1 MGYAVVLGEALI
13 DLLETAAATGGDPGY
28 RQAIG
33 GAPLNVAVGIS
44 RLGGEVEY
52 AGSLSNDVLGDRIAA
67 FLRRAGVRTT
77 AAKRVAVPTTLA
89 VTTFDG
95 AEPTFT
101 FYGEPPS
108 YALLAPGDLDP
119 ALTGGADVLY
129 AGSICLLREPFR
141 AAARAAW
148 RTPGPL
154 RVFDPNVRPT
164 LLPDAAAVH
173 DLRDLVEEFFA
184 TADLVKLSSADAEVL
199 YDGASPAAA
208 AERILKLGAR
218 AVVVTWGAKGAYVAS
233 ADGASMLPAPSVAAI
248 DATGAGDS
256 VMGALIRRLLAD
268 GFPADLDGWYR
279 HVRFA
284 LAVAG
289 LVCERQGGATAMPTP
304 EELTERWGAL
314 I

>member
-13 DLLETAAATGGDPGY
+13 DLLESEIDGELVY

-33 GAPLNVAVGIS
+33 GAPLNVAVAAT
-44 RLGGEVEY
+44 RLGGDVQY
-52 AGSLSNDVLGDRIAA
+52 AGSLGNDILGDRLAA
-67 FLRRAGVRTT
+67 FLRDTKVGLRGV
-77 AAKRVAVPTTLA
+77 KRVPVPTTLA
-89 VTTFDG
+89 VTTFVG

-108 YALLAPGDLDP
+108 YALLAPSDLDRDSI
-119 ALTGGADVLY
+119 ATADVLY

-148 RTPGPL
+148 QTGGPL

-164 LLPDAAAVH
+164 LLPDAQAVA

-184 TADLVKLSSADAEVL
+184 TADLVKLSAADAVVL
-199 YDGASPAAA
+199 YDGAEPAAA
-208 AERILKLGAR
+208 AERIRKLGAK
-218 AVVVTWGAKGAYVAS
+218 AVMVTSGSQGAYVAA
-233 ADGASMLPAPSVAAI
+233 ADGAEMLPAPAVAAI

-268 GFPADLDGWYR
+268 GFPADLAGWR
-279 HVRFA
+279 RNVRFA

-289 LVCERQGGATAMPTP
+289 LVCERPGGATAMPTN
-304 EELTERWGAL
+304 EELVARWGAL
-314 I
+314 LLA